1 MSRTRGISAPRH
13 PRSQRYCPRR
23 NPPPPA
29 EPPRT
34 TTLRK
39 VFAEGLCAFF
49 PAQKSSAACLQPH
62 IGAQG
67 CSHGCSPRLAGVT
80 RGRSGINQ
88 TAPAGRRTP
97 AACTQSGTLTLP
109 PPVPPRG
116 TQCHPHPSTSS
127 VMPKAASLH
136 SWLQPTAP
144 PGPNTCSSTATPAIS
159 AQTRRVPQLFGKFP
173 PNGCVLFSPAPQ
185 PSAALPASRPKG
197 VRPLPVT
204 PLAAPGALTTGKKNQ
219 IPAPSVPRR
228 GPASSAQTHSSR
240 IARQAHAQFA
250 AQPHTGDRLVNT
262 WQIRVLCLQAA
273 VPRQSRTAVSSRTR
287 GNHVQPATKI
297 LSRFPL
303 LAKHRPKYRC
313 QSPPPRNLDA

>member
-1 MSRTRGISAPRH
+1 MKEHSAQAGRALPRTRGISAPRH

-109 PPVPPRG
+109 PPVPLLGHTMSSASFHEFRDAQSGIAPLVATTHGPAGAEHLQLHRNPRDLR
-116 TQCHPHPSTSS
+116 
-127 VMPKAASLH
+127 AN
-136 SWLQPTAP
+136 P
-144 PGPNTCSSTATPAIS
+144 PRATTLRQIS
-159 AQTRRVPQLFGKFP
+159 AERLCAFLTR
-173 PNGCVLFSPAPQ
+173 
-185 PSAALPASRPKG
+185 
-197 VRPLPVT
+197 
-204 PLAAPGALTTGKKNQ
+204 
-219 IPAPSVPRR
+219 
-228 GPASSAQTHSSR
+228 
-240 IARQAHAQFA
+240 
-250 AQPHTGDRLVNT
+250 
-262 WQIRVLCLQAA
+262 
-273 VPRQSRTAVSSRTR
+273 
-287 GNHVQPATKI
+287 PATKRRS
-297 LSRFPL
+297 SRLPPKGRTTV
-303 LAKHRPKYRC
+303 AGDAARRPGRVNHR
-313 QSPPPRNLDA
+313 